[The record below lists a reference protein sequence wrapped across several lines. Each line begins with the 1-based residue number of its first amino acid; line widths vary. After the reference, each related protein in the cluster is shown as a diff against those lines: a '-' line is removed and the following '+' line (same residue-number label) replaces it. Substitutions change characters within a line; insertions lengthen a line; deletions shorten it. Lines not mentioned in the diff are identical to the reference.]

1 MEFGIRGASNVL
13 LLSLATNEPV
23 MFLPQITFS
32 HLNMEGN
39 FVPST
44 GGRQGMNLV
53 AWNENSQAN
62 FRIRT
67 PIFSMKFLKISS
79 GSSLSNKEIFV
90 HEIESLEIDEDNKVK
105 LKFIPSDK
113 KSFFIFELNVSGQQI
128 VKKLL
133 ETDYS
138 IDEDVITITASLAS
152 DWVLVYYYHKTLLEI
167 VEIGKSVNSGYYSLI
182 GETTIY
188 NQNTTE
194 EELLKFQFPK
204 IEIQYQF
211 DLQMLN
217 AENPDQFFAMD
228 CAALVDNPEDMIL
241 LRLMKIV

>member
-67 PIFSMKFLKISS
+67 PVFSMKFLKISS
-79 GSSLSNKEIFV
+79 GS
-90 HEIESLEIDEDNKVK
+90 
-105 LKFIPSDK
+105 
-113 KSFFIFELNVSGQQI
+113 
-128 VKKLL
+128 
-133 ETDYS
+133 
-138 IDEDVITITASLAS
+138 
-152 DWVLVYYYHKTLLEI
+152 
-167 VEIGKSVNSGYYSLI
+167 
-182 GETTIY
+182 
-188 NQNTTE
+188 
-194 EELLKFQFPK
+194 
-204 IEIQYQF
+204 
-211 DLQMLN
+211 
-217 AENPDQFFAMD
+217 
-228 CAALVDNPEDMIL
+228 
-241 LRLMKIV
+241 